1 MAACLHFFSQTPIN
15 LAKIKLGKAKKAI
28 FGCGCYALHLQFP
41 LVYRCFR
48 YDNIHPVRLQGLL
61 RKKSYKIYN
70 KRRVLTEI
78 RSPCGG
84 GQYDKLYLTVNCV
97 NTAQITGRG
106 KNRSREAVTTDMPL
120 EIVRNDITN
129 MRVDAIVN
137 AANSGLQRGG
147 GVCGAIFAAA
157 GATELERE
165 CAKIGGCTTGG
176 AVLTGGGKLPAKF
189 IIHTVGPV
197 WQGGQQGEEEK
208 LRSCYR
214 NSLELAV
221 SRGFESVAFPLISSG
236 IYGYPKDQALNV
248 AVSEIG
254 SFLLEHDIDVFLVVF
269 DRDSY
274 RLGEARQRS
283 IQAFIDDAYA
293 KARERE
299 RSSRLAELAFQ
310 LTQERETSARKE
322 AKAAPCASPKAPPFF
337 QPKAGR
343 KPEPEGE
350 EEEADAAPLSA
361 PSALERFIERASESF
376 SQALL
381 RLIDER
387 GLTDPQ
393 VYQRANLDRRLFS
406 KIRGNPQYRPSKNT
420 ALALAVALRLN
431 LDQTQDLLRRA
442 GYALSPSSRF
452 DLIVEYFIREEN
464 YNIFEINEAL
474 FAFDESLLG
483 A

>member
-1 MAACLHFFSQTPIN
+1 
-15 LAKIKLGKAKKAI
+15 
-28 FGCGCYALHLQFP
+28 
-41 LVYRCFR
+41 
-48 YDNIHPVRLQGLL
+48 
-61 RKKSYKIYN
+61 
-70 KRRVLTEI
+70 
-78 RSPCGG
+78 
-84 GQYDKLYLTVNCV
+84 
-97 NTAQITGRG
+97 
-106 KNRSREAVTTDMPL
+106 MPL

-129 MRVDAIVN
+129 MRVDAVVN
-137 AANSGLQRGG
+137 AANSGLTRGG
-147 GVCGAIFAAA
+147 GVCGAIFARA
-157 GATELERE
+157 GEAELERE
-165 CAKIGGCTTGG
+165 CIKIGSCATGS

-197 WQGGQQGEEEK
+197 WRGGQQGEETL
-208 LRSCYR
+208 LRACYR

-269 DRDSY
+269 DKDSY
-274 RLGEARQRS
+274 RLSEERYRS
-283 IQAFIDDAYA
+283 IQSFIDDGYA

-299 RSSRLAELAFQ
+299 RSNRTAEIAFQ
-310 LTQERETSARKE
+310 LSQERNSFARTE
-322 AKAAPCASPKAPPFF
+322 AKAAPASRPKAPTFF
-337 QPKAGR
+337 RPKASQ
-343 KPEPEGE
+343 KPEPEE
-350 EEEADAAPLSA
+350 EQAEAAPLLS
-361 PSALERFIERASESF
+361 PSALERFIARASESF
-376 SQALL
+376 TQALL

-431 LDQTQDLLRRA
+431 LDETQDFLRRA

>member
-1 MAACLHFFSQTPIN
+1 
-15 LAKIKLGKAKKAI
+15 
-28 FGCGCYALHLQFP
+28 
-41 LVYRCFR
+41 
-48 YDNIHPVRLQGLL
+48 
-61 RKKSYKIYN
+61 
-70 KRRVLTEI
+70 
-78 RSPCGG
+78 
-84 GQYDKLYLTVNCV
+84 
-97 NTAQITGRG
+97 
-106 KNRSREAVTTDMPL
+106 MPL

-129 MRVDAIVN
+129 MRVDAVVN

-157 GATELERE
+157 GAAELERE
-165 CAKIGGCTTGG
+165 CAEIGGCATGS

-197 WQGGQQGEEEK
+197 WQGGQNGEEEK
-208 LRSCYR
+208 LRACYR

-274 RLGEARQRS
+274 RLSEARQRS

-293 KARERE
+293 KAREWD
-299 RSSRLAELAFQ
+299 RSNRMAELALQ
-310 LTQERETSARKE
+310 LSQERETSTRPQ
-322 AKAAPCASPKAPPFF
+322 AKAAPCASPKAAPFF
-337 QPKAGR
+337 KPKASR
-343 KPEPEGE
+343 KPEPEE
-350 EEEADAAPLSA
+350 LEEEAVDAAPHPA
-361 PSALERFIERASESF
+361 PSALERFIERAGESF
-376 SQALL
+376 TQALL

-474 FAFDESLLG
+474 FAFEESLLG

>member
-1 MAACLHFFSQTPIN
+1 
-15 LAKIKLGKAKKAI
+15 
-28 FGCGCYALHLQFP
+28 
-41 LVYRCFR
+41 
-48 YDNIHPVRLQGLL
+48 
-61 RKKSYKIYN
+61 
-70 KRRVLTEI
+70 
-78 RSPCGG
+78 
-84 GQYDKLYLTVNCV
+84 
-97 NTAQITGRG
+97 
-106 KNRSREAVTTDMPL
+106 MPL
-120 EIVRNDITN
+120 EIVRNDITK
-129 MRVDAIVN
+129 MRVDAVVN

-157 GATELERE
+157 GAGELERE
-165 CAKIGGCTTGG
+165 CAKIGGCATGS
-176 AVLTGGGKLPAKF
+176 AVITGGGKLPAKF

-197 WQGGQQGEEEK
+197 WQGGQNGEEEK
-208 LRSCYR
+208 LRACYR

-274 RLGEARQRS
+274 RLGETRYHS

-299 RSSRLAELAFQ
+299 RSSRLAELAIQ
-310 LTQERETSARKE
+310 LTQESQASARRE
-322 AKAAPCASPKAPPFF
+322 PKAAPASRPKAPPFF
-337 QPKAGR
+337 RPKASR
-343 KPEPEGE
+343 EPEPEELE
-350 EEEADAAPLSA
+350 EEEAAETAPYAA
-361 PSALERFIERASESF
+361 PSALERFIERAGESF
-376 SQALL
+376 TQALL

-406 KIRGNPQYRPSKNT
+406 KIRSNPQYRPSKNT

-474 FAFDESLLG
+474 FAFEESLLG